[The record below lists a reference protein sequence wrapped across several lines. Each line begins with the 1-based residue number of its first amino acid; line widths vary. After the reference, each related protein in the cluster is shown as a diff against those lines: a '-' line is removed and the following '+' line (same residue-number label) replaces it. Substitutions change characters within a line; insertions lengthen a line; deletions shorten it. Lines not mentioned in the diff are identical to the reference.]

1 MIFVAILCGGL
12 VFLMFLV
19 FIEYSVHSRSYVAIR
34 MRHYVKGD
42 MEVEIAEKKEQLG
55 EKMMKLVRTV
65 AASLQKIKRADALD
79 LKMQQAGLPL
89 LGSEF
94 LVLMCVSGVGAA
106 VLVMLLT
113 LQLPT
118 ALLLG
123 AAAMA
128 ACCFYL
134 NIRIARRR
142 QAFTNQLGDTLDMV
156 ANAMRSGFSFIQAM
170 ELISREMEPPIGTE
184 FNKVMAEIR
193 LGATTENA
201 LLGMSKRVD
210 SSDFDL
216 VVTAVLIQKQ
226 VGGNLAQIL
235 DTISTTINER
245 IKMKREVMTLT
256 SQGRMSGWILA
267 MLPFAVA
274 GMLSVIN
281 PGYLQPLINEP
292 TGRMC
297 IAGALCLEVI
307 GLIVIKQIVD
317 IDV

>member
-1 MIFVAILCGGL
+1 MIFVAILCGGV
-12 VFLMFLV
+12 VFLIFLV
-19 FIEYSVHSRSYVAIR
+19 FIEYSVHSRSRVAVR

-42 MEVEIAEKKEQLG
+42 VELEMTEKTERLG
-55 EKMMKLVRTV
+55 EKAMKLVRTV
-65 AASLQKIKRADALD
+65 ANGLQKIKRADTLD

-94 LVLMCVSGVGAA
+94 LVLMCVSGVCTA
-106 VLVMLLT
+106 VLVMMLT
-113 LQLPT
+113 LQLST

-123 AAAMA
+123 IVAMA

-134 NIRIARRR
+134 NIRIVRRR
-142 QAFTNQLGDTLDMV
+142 QAFTNQLGDSLDMV

-170 ELISREMEPPIGTE
+170 ELISKEMEPPIGTE

-193 LGATTENA
+193 LGTNTESA
-201 LLGMSKRVD
+201 LLAMSKRVI

-245 IKMKREVMTLT
+245 IKMKREIMTLT

-274 GMLSVIN
+274 GMLTFIN
-281 PGYLQPLINEP
+281 PGYLQPLIDEP
-292 TGRMC
+292 AGRMC
-297 IAGALCLEVI
+297 IAGAICLEVI
-307 GLIVIKQIVD
+307 GIIVIKQIVD